1 MPIDNNHQSLDNQV
15 KFNKYLEAFNKIKD
29 RSAGKEDWE
38 NYIRLEDEFRS
49 LVAGEKDKNFRTQYN
64 NTLAKNHKS
73 IEEMI
78 VNYSKIG
85 NAIDNHPYFL
95 AHEELK
101 GDLTHPALPKNLV
114 NIKSNPRQVAAKEEI
129 LKRMNKFKMDFRSAV
144 ETYGKGR
151 GENLPPSVSNI
162 NLKISRMAKL
172 IAESEG
178 ISKDAAFKQAQK
190 MYAAAT
196 AEILGDTIMVGKCD
210 TKTAAKVIEDLTVT
224 KIEATGMKSTDVT
237 FAREISTQLTATGYQ
252 HLRDNIEKEVANTV
266 KTTGTNKVN
275 LKDAQSVNLK
285 DAQSVNLKDAIDS
298 IVAPDVAILNTINS
312 MITKNPDIS
321 EEITKQVTPQ
331 LVKSFATIIEDY
343 QEELAETD
351 LSNFAEY
358 NRELK
363 KVGKGFTPARY
374 LTPEDK
380 EAAER
385 GEKPSHQFKIASVKI
400 QTQEEAE
407 KEVKQRTERLQKAK
421 MEQVLKG
428 SLVVSPDMS
437 PEEGK
442 QQIRAL
448 SEVLFDNM
456 DTVLAVA
463 ETTIV
468 KEKEMQAEASLENNT
483 QENTLNNTS
492 EITAEVTQPAAPNVN
507 IVRKRPLPANLHRSN
522 RHIEKQDHGME
533 H

>member
-1 MPIDNNHQSLDNQV
+1 
-15 KFNKYLEAFNKIKD
+15 
-29 RSAGKEDWE
+29 
-38 NYIRLEDEFRS
+38 
-49 LVAGEKDKNFRTQYN
+49 
-64 NTLAKNHKS
+64 
-73 IEEMI
+73 
-78 VNYSKIG
+78 
-85 NAIDNHPYFL
+85 
-95 AHEELK
+95 
-101 GDLTHPALPKNLV
+101 
-114 NIKSNPRQVAAKEEI
+114 
-129 LKRMNKFKMDFRSAV
+129 
-144 ETYGKGR
+144 
-151 GENLPPSVSNI
+151 LPPSVSNI

-178 ISKDAAFKQAQK
+178 VSKDVAFKQAQK

-224 KIEATGMKSTDVT
+224 KIEATGMKTTDVT

-275 LKDAQSVNLK
+275 LKDAP
-285 DAQSVNLKDAIDS
+285 AVNLKDAIDS

-312 MITKNPDIS
+312 VITKNPDIS

-331 LVKSFATIIEDY
+331 IVKTLAIEVEEY
-343 QEELAETD
+343 KEELAETD

-385 GEKPSHQFKIASVKI
+385 GEKPSRQFKITSVRK

-442 QQIRAL
+442 QQIKAL

-468 KEKEMQAEASLENNT
+468 KEKEMQAEASLETNT

-492 EITAEVTQPAAPNVN
+492 EITAEVTQPAAANVN
-507 IVRKRPLPANLHRSN
+507 IVIKRPLPANLHRARSV
-522 RHIEKQDHGME
+522 RHIAEQDHGME